1 MFVGAIVMLRQ
12 NLDPEIGRHNG
23 AIFQVGAPC
32 TYSMFPLSLASLKR
46 LLRLLNFVPMRIV
59 DHQYHVPYSGG

>member
-23 AIFQVGAPC
+23 AIFQVWR
-32 TYSMFPLSLASLKR
+32 SLSRVILLAIFNR
-46 LLRLLNFVPMRIV
+46 
-59 DHQYHVPYSGG
+59 